1 MAVVVVWLRIVVFF
15 ATVATGILAGT
26 RDWEFKYCLVTVFV
40 IYAATRQAEYD
51 VNTAVVT

>member
-15 ATVATGILAGT
+15 ASVATGILAGT

-40 IYAATRQAEYD
+40 MYASTRQAEYD
-51 VNTAVVT
+51 VNAAVVT